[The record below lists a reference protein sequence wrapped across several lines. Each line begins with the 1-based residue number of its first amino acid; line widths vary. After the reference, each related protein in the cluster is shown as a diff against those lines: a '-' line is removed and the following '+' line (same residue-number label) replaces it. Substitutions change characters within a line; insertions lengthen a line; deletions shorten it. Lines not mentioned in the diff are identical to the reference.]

1 MRKYSRKELYEF
13 DMDTL
18 KTMAYNMGMR
28 KSNSY
33 QKDKLVRKILRYNLS
48 SEDEKQIRSLGITK
62 LKEKAK
68 QLGISGYSTFKSD
81 NKEDLA
87 NKIVKRLKE
96 QEEKSKEKSPI
107 IEQAKVKS
115 PEKAKVKS
123 PKKAKVKSPEKAK
136 VKYTNEEL
144 NKLTVVKLKELA
156 SELKVYVRSRDKKA
170 DIIDMILESKQKETE
185 KIIVKE
191 AVIELPAEK
200 AAIQIILYDD
210 LMAMKTAQL
219 KDLVKER
226 KLKLKDSMTKQ
237 DIVDLIFENQPKE
250 TEEDKVVRYK
260 KTLIE
265 KGIDMRYLSGL
276 SIEDLR
282 KLSKAPVCNQDN
294 DYSCPDDLICN
305 VDINRCRKDADI
317 PGKYVL
323 KTYKKHPIAGS
334 TNLIGTISTDI
345 VETEEILLPEL
356 SNNEIIQRLFLY
368 YKNKYASK
376 GGIKFV
382 EGPTL
387 DVDIQVLAKQ
397 RKIDLDEIK
406 KDVKEQ
412 MEREKE
418 ARKQEELEKKKQM
431 EEIPVWNKLPPTA
444 SRPPRERDEEKEEQI
459 AVEEGEMSA
468 EDVELLAKLEQDLSA
483 KPVEEE
489 PIPDILEEE
498 GEENV
503 LRQQDV
509 EDILEEISQERIVGQ
524 ETLKTVQTKI
534 LKCLGLLA

>member
-170 DIIDMILESKQKETE
+170 DIIDMILASKPKETE

-191 AVIELPAEK
+191 AVIELPVEK
-200 AAIQIILYDD
+200 SAIQIILYDD

-219 KDLVKER
+219 KEIAKER

-250 TEEDKVVRYK
+250 TEESKIIRYK

-276 SIEDLR
+276 SLEDLR

>member
-68 QLGISGYSTFKSD
+68 QLGISGYSTYKSD

-96 QEEKSKEKSPI
+96 QEEKANE
-107 IEQAKVKS
+107 KS
-115 PEKAKVKS
+115 PEKVK
-123 PKKAKVKSPEKAK
+123 PKSPEKVKPKSPEK
-136 VKYTNEEL
+136 VKPKSPEKTKPKYSKEEL

-170 DIIDMILESKQKETE
+170 DIIDMILASKPKETE

-191 AVIELPAEK
+191 AVIELPVEK
-200 AAIQIILYDD
+200 SAIQIILYDD

-219 KDLVKER
+219 KEIAKER

-250 TEEDKVVRYK
+250 TEESKIIRYK

-276 SIEDLR
+276 SLEDLR

-334 TNLIGTISTDI
+334 TNLIGTIDTDMI
-345 VETEEILLPEL
+345 VREEKLLPEL
-356 SNNEIIQRLFLY
+356 SDNEVLERLYIY
-368 YKNKYASK
+368 YKNKYTAK

-387 DVDIQVLAKQ
+387 DVDIKILAKQ
-397 RKIDLDEIK
+397 RKIDLDSIK
-406 KDVKEQ
+406 KDVKE
-412 MEREKE
+412 
-418 ARKQEELEKKKQM
+418 ELEYIEKRKNWKY
-431 EEIPVWNKLPPTA
+431 EPNKEITVRPSPPLA
-444 SRPPRERDEEKEEQI
+444 PRPPRERDEDQEEEQV

-483 KPVEEE
+483 KPLEEE

-498 GEENV
+498 EENV